1 MALLSNPIQDK
12 WQAMSARDRLITT
25 VLLTLVSIVL
35 IYVLIWMPGQQAR
48 QRLTVTLQQKNA
60 QLQQMKLQA
69 AQIGELQRAVNLAQ
83 QHPQDLKTT
92 VETSAR
98 LHNITNKI
106 TSIQSSQDG
115 KLALS
120 LSTSFAEWVS
130 WVDKLQSEHHI
141 RVERCHIEPA
151 NGSNGLTIQAS
162 LVAAAAIDSASN
174 E

>member
-12 WQAMSARDRLITT
+12 WQAMSAQDRLIATA
-25 VLLTLVSIVL
+25 LLALISIVL

-48 QRLTVTLQQKNA
+48 QRLAVTLQQKNA

-69 AQIGELQRAVNLAQ
+69 AQITELRRAVNLAQ
-83 QHPQDLKTT
+83 RHPLDLKAT
-92 VETSAR
+92 VEASAR
-98 LHNITNKI
+98 LHNITSKI

-115 KLALS
+115 YLTVS
-120 LSTSFAEWVS
+120 LNTSFAEWVS

-141 RVERCHIEPA
+141 RVERCRIEPA
-151 NGSNGLTIQAS
+151 TGSNGLSIQAS
-162 LVAAAAIDSASN
+162 LVAATAIDAISN